1 MFRGVRGECRHRE
14 FLPVK
19 KGRLPTICPA
29 SPVTNPFSELNFWRG
44 LDLVFELEVFKLR
57 QMNHVPDKR

>member
-1 MFRGVRGECRHRE
+1 MFREITGEYRDRE
-14 FLPVK
+14 FHPVK
-19 KGRLPTICPA
+19 TGRLPTICLD